1 MSDFAP
7 SDLWFNLVQ
16 VCQPP
21 RYFELTDL
29 RGGWCDRYVKP
40 LLAHS
45 TTSSFTCNR
54 LLCIVTVTL
63 ASRCQNLRMRSILFA
78 LLLLT
83 IGAQARDLK
92 NLRRRTVTTTTT
104 SSPPAKTQ
112 SGIPCNCLLATLP
125 NFPGRSANSA
135 RQQLYAGCSKRYVC
149 RDRIKE

>member
-54 LLCIVTVTL
+54 LLCILLYSDCDFGVTL
-63 ASRCQNLRMRSILFA
+63 SKSQNAFH
-78 LLLLT
+78 T
-83 IGAQARDLK
+83 
-92 NLRRRTVTTTTT
+92 
-104 SSPPAKTQ
+104 
-112 SGIPCNCLLATLP
+112 
-125 NFPGRSANSA
+125 FRSAFVDHWCPSS
-135 RQQLYAGCSKRYVC
+135 RSQEST
-149 RDRIKE
+149 